1 MLAPPKT
8 IFLIRQML
16 FELRVD
22 FAKSEG
28 YVVNQRDL
36 DKKRLTA
43 VEMCKTVKS
52 STFGITKGYYD
63 TLGSVIQQPY
73 INQCSLLF
81 GGRYKNYYK
90 AERRWRRAASKYN
103 K

>member
-8 IFLIRQML
+8 IFLIRQMF

-43 VEMCKTVKS
+43 IEMCKTVKS
-52 STFGITKGYYD
+52 STFGIP
-63 TLGSVIQQPY
+63 LQ
-73 INQCSLLF
+73 
-81 GGRYKNYYK
+81 K
-90 AERRWRRAASKYN
+90 ATMTPLVVSSN
-103 K
+103 NPI